1 MVLNVKQKEEPLN
14 KVNKNFTLENKE
26 EYSN

>member
-1 MVLNVKQKEEPLN
+1 MVLNVKQKEERLN

-26 EYSN
+26 GYSN